1 MRSACGLSAG
11 ASIRSTFTTTVC
23 GPWRSKS
30 WMPIETLSLKSRK
43 NRRRSMSLLLVEGDV
58 AGPAGQVLAAVDDQY
73 IAGIGRARHDEAQ
86 CAHQVVGRD
95 ADTQGILG
103 VLLGEARVG
112 LAAAAQGEAGRAA
125 GDAQPRGKRVCEHRA
140 QACHAHLGHRVAE

>member
-1 MRSACGLSAG
+1 MRSPCGLSAG
-11 ASIRSTFTTTVC
+11 ASTRSTFSTTVC

-58 AGPAGQVLAAVDDQY
+58 AGPADEVLAAVDDQY
-73 IAGIGRARHDEAQ
+73 IAGIGRGRHDETQ
-86 CAHQVVGRD
+86 GAHQVVGRD
-95 ADTQGILG
+95 AQAERVVG

-112 LAAAAQGEAGRAA
+112 LATAAQGEAGR
-125 GDAQPRGKRVCEHRA
+125 DA
-140 QACHAHLGHRVAE
+140 